1 MCSEIEKKYTLK
13 YEEELLPFMD
23 VIDAMY
29 VETSED
35 DVVFRSTLT
44 DPPTK
49 KDSTPQSKRM
59 SDNGVEEE
67 AIILTKEEADS
78 LTEKEKRS
86 FVGDLAISVFETREK
101 CLKDIRNIVNHIA
114 AKYSLDEA
122 EAYLNE
128 KRGPFMV
135 KLKLSREVGLIEKE
149 FNKKGH
155 KNVLLNEGEFINDYV
170 IETYPPM
177 KLRDLLNEKNLNEY
191 IKSDDESEVNND
203 TPER

>member
-1 MCSEIEKKYTLK
+1 
-13 YEEELLPFMD
+13 
-23 VIDAMY
+23 
-29 VETSED
+29 
-35 DVVFRSTLT
+35 
-44 DPPTK
+44 
-49 KDSTPQSKRM
+49 
-59 SDNGVEEE
+59 
-67 AIILTKEEADS
+67 
-78 LTEKEKRS
+78 
-86 FVGDLAISVFETREK
+86 
-101 CLKDIRNIVNHIA
+101 
-114 AKYSLDEA
+114 
-122 EAYLNE
+122 
-128 KRGPFMV
+128 MV